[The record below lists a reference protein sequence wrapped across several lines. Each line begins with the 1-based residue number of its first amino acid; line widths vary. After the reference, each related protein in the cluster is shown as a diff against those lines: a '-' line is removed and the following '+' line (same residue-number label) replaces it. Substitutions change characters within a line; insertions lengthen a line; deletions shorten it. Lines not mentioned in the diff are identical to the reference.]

1 MFSSVGW
8 GEIAVLMI
16 AGLVILGP
24 ERLPSAISWTM
35 KSIRQVRDY
44 ATGATSAL
52 KDDLGAD
59 FEDLRKPLAEL
70 NELRGMSPRSVITK
84 HLLDGDDSIF
94 TGKFDGESKIKPV
107 SQPLPTTDENSTVV
121 SLGKG
126 TGTDEA
132 AGIAANTAPGK
143 TTGPQSTPNL
153 SKATDPDTTSGST
166 ETAAPAAGSV
176 DRWDAT

>member
-1 MFSSVGW
+1 MFSSIGW

-24 ERLPSAISWTM
+24 ERLPNAISWTM

-94 TGKFDGESKIKPV
+94 TGKFDSGESKIKPV

-126 TGTDEA
+126 AGSGKGAGPGNDTG
-132 AGIAANTAPGK
+132 AG
-143 TTGPQSTPNL
+143 TTPEE
-153 SKATDPDTTSGST
+153 SKASGATEPATSATS
-166 ETAAPAAGSV
+166 SV